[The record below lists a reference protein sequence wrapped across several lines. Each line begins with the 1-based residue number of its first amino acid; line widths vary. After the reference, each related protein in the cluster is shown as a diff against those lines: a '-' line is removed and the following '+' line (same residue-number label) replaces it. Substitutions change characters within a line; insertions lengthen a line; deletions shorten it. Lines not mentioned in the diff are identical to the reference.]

1 MMDALLEVP
10 APDELPEGW
19 RVGPVLD
26 FFQLQRGHDLPV
38 QDRRDGPVP
47 VIASNGAVGFHDKS
61 PLPGP
66 GVVTGRSGT
75 IGNVSFVEGAYWP
88 LNTTLYVKDFKGT
101 DPKFAYYFL
110 KNFPLKDHQ
119 TGTGVPTLNRND
131 VHAVEVQFPPLDEQQ
146 RIAEVLRSVDEAIA
160 ANKAE
165 LMQSENFLSALA
177 AELFAPSLSEASDGW
192 EQHTLE
198 DMLGN
203 IIDYRG
209 IPPPKSERGVP
220 LLTAKNVR
228 FGFLDFEPREFIA
241 EEDYDSWMR
250 RGLPKVGNI
259 MFTTE
264 APLGNIAEF
273 PDIKAALGQRTLTL
287 VPKPDVL
294 DAKFLKWLL
303 LSGPAQELIWSHAT
317 GSTAKGIK
325 QRTFRK
331 LKFGF
336 PKIDEQKSISK
347 LLEDVAAAR
356 DASKRCVEAYAI
368 MKVQLAADLLSGRVR
383 VPISN
388 VVPIR
393 STVQPAFKRA
403 VFAAEIVH
411 QLHNDNKFGSV
422 KHEKIVH
429 LCELHI
435 GLHDALDRHAYKEA
449 AGPYDPKAR
458 RSVESIFAK
467 QKWFKAHKPD
477 GIRVVYAP
485 LEKCGGHEPYYDRYF
500 GTHKTEIQQIIDL
513 LRPLDTERCE
523 IIATLYAVWN
533 DFLIDGK
540 QPTDQEIV
548 TSVMTD
554 WHPKKKQIAE
564 GRWLRALPWMRQ
576 QQLIPSGK
584 GEKTRVK
591 AT

>member
-1 MMDALLEVP
+1 MK
-10 APDELPEGW
+10 
-19 RVGPVLD
+19 
-26 FFQLQRGHDLPV
+26 
-38 QDRRDGPVP
+38 VP
-47 VIASNGAVGFHDKS
+47 VISASATNIRHLAVGGSCKMVPKETLIIVVRGMILAKAIPTAITAIDATHNQDIKS
-61 PLPGP
+61 FVPNGRASPRYVQLCFQHQERALLREVNTATHGTKKLDTATIEGIAIPLPDRA
-66 GVVTGRSGT
+66 TQKSL
-75 IGNVSFVEGAYWP
+75 VESIS
-88 LNTTLYVKDFKGT
+88 
-101 DPKFAYYFL
+101 
-110 KNFPLKDHQ
+110 
-119 TGTGVPTLNRND
+119 R
-131 VHAVEVQFPPLDEQQ
+131 LDE
-146 RIAEVLRSVDEAIA
+146 ASVRYGMEHIRL
-160 ANKAE
+160 KQIR
-165 LMQSENFLSALA
+165 LGLS
-177 AELFAPSLSEASDGW
+177 
-192 EQHTLE
+192 
-198 DMLGN
+198 
-203 IIDYRG
+203 
-209 IPPPKSERGVP
+209 
-220 LLTAKNVR
+220 
-228 FGFLDFEPREFIA
+228 
-241 EEDYDSWMR
+241 
-250 RGLPKVGNI
+250 
-259 MFTTE
+259 
-264 APLGNIAEF
+264 
-273 PDIKAALGQRTLTL
+273 
-287 VPKPDVL
+287 
-294 DAKFLKWLL
+294 
-303 LSGPAQELIWSHAT
+303 
-317 GSTAKGIK
+317 
-325 QRTFRK
+325 
-331 LKFGF
+331 
-336 PKIDEQKSISK
+336 
-347 LLEDVAAAR
+347 
-356 DASKRCVEAYAI
+356 
-368 MKVQLAADLLSGRVR
+368 ADLLSGRVR
-383 VPISN
+383 VPQSN

-393 STVQPAFKRA
+393 SNVQPAFKRA
-403 VFAAEIVH
+403 VFAAEIVQ